1 MFNHIAGL
9 MSKNWLRNNSI
20 VRKGKLFM
28 LIILSILVIT
38 ILIPAGLL
46 LLLSPGKTRPFTDEH
61 GNILPGSISEKIHIT
76 INGVKQ
82 GMFIKSKDDSNPVL
96 LYLHG
101 GMPDYFLT
109 RKYPTGL
116 DDYFTVVWW
125 EQRGSGLSYDSAI
138 PSESMTLEQ
147 MISDTKELTNYLRE
161 RFSQKKIYLMGHS
174 GGTFV
179 GIQTAARFPEMYHAY
194 IGVAQIS
201 NQLRSEILAYE
212 YMLRQFR
219 DNGNRKMI
227 RKLEAAPVTVT
238 NGTPEAY
245 RALRDIA
252 MHSLGIGTTRD
263 MNSVLTGIF
272 LPSLTCPDYTFKEKL
287 NMWLGKADAGISILW
302 ADVMTTDL
310 TQKVPEIAIPVYFL
324 EGIYDYTCSY
334 TEAKKYFENLKAPVK
349 GFYTFEQ
356 SAHSPL
362 FEEPEK
368 MKLILKDDVL
378 SGLNNLADK

>member
-1 MFNHIAGL
+1 
-9 MSKNWLRNNSI
+9 
-20 VRKGKLFM
+20 M

-179 GIQTAARFPEMYHAY
+179 GIQAAARFPDLYNAY

-219 DNGNRKMI
+219 DNGNMKMI